1 MGRLRCRLFSVFWE
15 LEAQA
20 KFLAGPLS
28 HLADGRL
35 LPESPRAPIC
45 VPGTLAGTGEGSLVK
60 AQGL

>member
-1 MGRLRCRLFSVFWE
+1 MFWE